1 MRGSVGSYT
10 TKGGQRLWRIRYDLP
25 PGPDGRRRPTTRR
38 GFARRKD
45 AEKALTEIL
54 GSLERG
60 TYVDPSKVTVRQYL
74 EEEWLPSRKPTQE
87 RSGRGHRGKV
97 GIGTWDS
104 YVTYTRSYIVPRL
117 GRIPLQKLSRADLN
131 GLYDWLETE
140 GGRSGKGLSPK
151 TVANVHGIIHKAL
164 GDAVKWG
171 KLQRNVADAVEPPKS
186 PKPQTEVW
194 TVDQL
199 RAFLTQVREDRLYA
213 LWLLFATTGM
223 RRAEACGL
231 TWADLDLETGT
242 VSVEWTLG
250 VADNKVTWK
259 PEPKSA
265 AGERT
270 LSLDPATVAALKRW
284 RKTQAEE
291 RLAAGPAWEARQEDW
306 RGLAREDL
314 VVTWQDGRMVHPERI
329 SKAFLRH
336 TEAAG
341 LPRVRLHDL
350 RHTYATAALSSA
362 TGWSDVKVISER
374 LGHASIAITLDTYS
388 HVLPQTDAATAE
400 TLAKLILGEA
410 RT

>member
-1 MRGSVGSYT
+1 MRGSVGSYR
-10 TKGGQRLWRIRYDLP
+10 TKGGKRLWRIRYDVP
-25 PGPDGRRRPTTRR
+25 SGADGKRRSTTKR
-38 GFARRKD
+38 GFARQKD
-45 AEKALTEIL
+45 AEKALREIL
-54 GSLERG
+54 GTLERG
-60 TYVDPSKVTVRQYL
+60 TYVDPSKASLAQFL
-74 EEEWLPSRKPTQE
+74 QDEWLPSRKPTVA

-104 YVTYTRSYIVPRL
+104 YVTYVRAYIVPRL
-117 GRIPLQKLSRADLN
+117 GRIPLQALTRSDLD
-131 GLYDWLETE
+131 GFYDWLESE
-140 GGRSGKGLSPK
+140 GGRSGQGLAPK

-171 KLQRNVADAVEPPKS
+171 KLQRNVADAVEPPKA

-194 TVDQL
+194 EVEQL
-199 RAFLTQVREDRLYA
+199 RAFLTQVQEDRLYA

-223 RRAEACGL
+223 RRGEAVGL
-231 TWADLDLETGT
+231 TWDDLDLEVGT

-250 VADNKVTWK
+250 VVDKKATWK
-259 PEPKSA
+259 PVPKSA

-270 LSLDPATVAALKRW
+270 MSLDPATVAALRRW
-284 RKTQAEE
+284 RKSQAEE
-291 RLAAGPAWEARQEDW
+291 RLAAGAGWESRQEDW

-314 VVTWQDGRMVHPERI
+314 VFTWEDGRLIHPERI

-341 LPRVRLHDL
+341 LPRIRLHDI

-362 TGWSDVKVISER
+362 TGWADVKVISER

-388 HVLPQTDAATAE
+388 HVLPQTDAATAN
-400 TLAKLILGEA
+400 TLAKVILGE
-410 RT
+410 